1 MGFPH
6 FHREFDFSNS
16 QTKKTV
22 DSASLNSQYLAFR
35 LLAIKLI
42 ISTLQ
47 TPALQSK
54 HNHPVA
60 KPAGGAPGL
69 RVCARQC

>member
-1 MGFPH
+1 MDFPH

-16 QTKKTV
+16 QTIKTV

-47 TPALQSK
+47 TPALQNK
-54 HNHPVA
+54 HNRPAA
-60 KPAGGAPGL
+60 KPAGGVLEL